1 LFNLLL
7 ALLMYSAINYATGLP
22 SLTPV
27 VRGVKSHSPA
37 AQAGIEPGD
46 RILKVGTTDIT
57 AWRDI
62 QSALNQSGG
71 APVEI
76 AFERQAQ
83 RKTLTI
89 TPIQITTKDLFG
101 DSHTYFDLGIS
112 KQSSLSAV
120 VGEVLEGQP
129 AKNAGL
135 KSGDRIVAIDGQRV
149 EQFQI
154 LQEIVTQSKGRTL
167 HFAIE
172 RGDETFEVDI
182 TPVLV
187 KDKNIVGVKQE
198 NYRIGIMFNR
208 GDAPQSR
215 QDTMSIDLNPFEAVH
230 EGLKQVWF
238 ITELSARFFSKMIQG
253 KVGMESVGGPIRIA
267 KMTNEQ
273 AKEGLGHLLRF
284 VAAIS
289 IQLAILNLLPIPV
302 LDGGHLLFYGIEAI
316 LRRPVKTRTR
326 EAAQQIGIFVLL
338 LMMIF
343 VFYNDI
349 RLVFF

>member
-1 LFNLLL
+1 
-7 ALLMYSAINYATGLP
+7 
-22 SLTPV
+22 
-27 VRGVKSHSPA
+27 
-37 AQAGIEPGD
+37 
-46 RILKVGTTDIT
+46 
-57 AWRDI
+57 
-62 QSALNQSGG
+62 
-71 APVEI
+71 
-76 AFERQAQ
+76 
-83 RKTLTI
+83 
-89 TPIQITTKDLFG
+89 
-101 DSHTYFDLGIS
+101 
-112 KQSSLSAV
+112 

-129 AKNAGL
+129 AQIAGL
-135 KSGDRIVAIDGQRV
+135 KSGDRIVAIDNQRI

-167 HFAIE
+167 HFTIE

-215 QDTMSIDLNPFEAVH
+215 QDMMSIDLNPFEAMH